1 MALAEFLGEVT
12 LNEFILRVLFA
23 ILIIIGGIVL
33 GKVIDILLR
42 SLSETTGI
50 KKHVRGS
57 FIDLT
62 LLIIRW
68 SVYLIFLNMAIAE
81 LEIST
86 LTLFFSKILL
96 TIPAFTAGLLILIL
110 GFALAFYLRRII
122 KTSETKWW
130 ELVSQLVFFFVLLM
144 FVIYSMKTALILLDE
159 VMVNVL
165 IGIIVTIGSAGA
177 VYFFVKKELKK
188 YHTS

>member
-12 LNEFILRVLFA
+12 LNEFILKVLFA
-23 ILIIIGGIVL
+23 ILIIIGGVVL
-33 GKVIDILLR
+33 GKLIDLLLR

-50 KKHVRGS
+50 KKHMKGS
-57 FIDLT
+57 FVDLT

-81 LEIST
+81 LEIPT
-86 LTLFFSKILL
+86 LVLFFSKILL

-110 GFALAFYLRRII
+110 GYALAFYLKKII
-122 KTSETKWW
+122 KSSETAGW
-130 ELVSQLVFFFVLLM
+130 ESVSQLVFFFVLLM
-144 FVIYSMKTALILLDE
+144 FIIYSMKTALILFNE
-159 VMVNVL
+159 NIVNIL
-165 IGIIVTIGSAGA
+165 IAIIVSISTAGA

-188 YHTS
+188 SDIV